1 MKYNSSGWLFT
12 QDKLTNDVH
21 DITYDDIDSLIRLS
35 LEDNTWSQDVKK
47 QVKYFDKNPGGEII
61 LNQLRIMNVAGTTV
75 TFPFGD
81 IITFDSKRHFFRGEN
96 SQFEMSV
103 PTLNRKIMKMSPIEQ
118 ELFRAVSNMRIVQ
131 FRKFIWNINVVPY
144 WEAKISDVNYTDL
157 AQHYGFDT
165 PLLDLTNDFLIA
177 LFFATCKYDKDTD
190 SYKPLSKEDIEKS
203 DNIKTA
209 VFDDIRNMLLQV
221 EPLAKDI
228 SKQ

>member
-47 QVKYFDKNPGGEII
+47 QVKYFDKNPGGDII

-144 WEAKISDVNYTDL
+144 WKLRLAMLIIQLWRSIMDL
-157 AQHYGFDT
+157 IH
-165 PLLDLTNDFLIA
+165 LCWI
-177 LFFATCKYDKDTD
+177 
-190 SYKPLSKEDIEKS
+190 
-203 DNIKTA
+203 
-209 VFDDIRNMLLQV
+209 
-221 EPLAKDI
+221 
-228 SKQ
+228 